1 MLTVVGKVFSIL
13 AMVFIGLWLY
23 RSGRLGDQ
31 ARTDLT
37 GLLLTV
43 TAPCLAMYT
52 LYEKELTS
60 ETIVS
65 TVQVTVAG
73 ICYLIIGTI
82 LAWAY
87 AKVMKTD
94 QKDRGCY
101 IVMMVGLN
109 NGFMGL
115 PITKEIFGADA
126 LYLLAIYII
135 FMNLYFYTAAVLLMT
150 SGKGAFSLKEAGKA
164 LLSPVM
170 MGLLIGGVM
179 MILGIQPPAMVDG
192 LIRSLGDVTVP
203 LSMIVVGLQLGQS
216 NLASILKNRQLIVC
230 SLGAMIFIPLVTF
243 LIVNMMP
250 LHNTVKIVIIF
261 STVFPA
267 AVIPAVLAEQYGA
280 NGKLMAEGVTL
291 TTILSMITIPVA
303 ASVLTALYC

>member
-1 MLTVVGKVFSIL
+1 MLTVIGKVFSIL
-13 AMVFIGLWLY
+13 AMVFVGLWLY

-37 GLLLTV
+37 TLLLTV

-60 ETIVS
+60 ETVIS
-65 TVQVTVAG
+65 TVQVSAAG
-73 ICYLIIGTI
+73 ICYLIFGTI
-82 LAWAY
+82 LAWAF

-94 QKDRGCY
+94 RKDRGCY

-135 FMNLYFYTAAVLLMT
+135 FMNVYFYSAAILLMT
-150 SGKGAFSLKEAGKA
+150 SGKGAFSLKEAAKS
-164 LLSPVM
+164 LVSPVM

-179 MILGIQPPAMVDG
+179 MIFGVQPPAMVDS

-216 NLASILKNRQLIVC
+216 NLSSILKNRQLIIC
-230 SLGAMIFIPLVTF
+230 SLGAMVFMPLVTF
-243 LIVNMMP
+243 LGCHFLP
-250 LHNTVKIVIIF
+250 LYNEVKIVVVF
-261 STVFPA
+261 SAVFPA

-280 NGKLMAEGVTL
+280 NSKLMAEGVTL
-291 TTILSMITIPVA
+291 TTILSMVTIPVA
-303 ASVLTALYC
+303 ASVLTAIYC